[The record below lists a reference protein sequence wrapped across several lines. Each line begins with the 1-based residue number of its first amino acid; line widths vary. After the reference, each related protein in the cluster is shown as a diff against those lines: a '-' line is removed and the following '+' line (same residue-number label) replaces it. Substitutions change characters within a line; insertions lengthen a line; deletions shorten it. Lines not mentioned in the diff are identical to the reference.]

1 MQSKIDGDGSAFKK
15 GDILSFELSSSE
27 FDLHQLVTIEAAV
40 TIDNVK
46 LSAGTIKSI
55 QLWGMHFIL
64 KQKSVTYNSVKLSLL
79 TQQMLR

>member
-1 MQSKIDGDGSAFKK
+1 MQTAFKK

-55 QLWGMHFIL
+55 QLSEGNAFHFEIEICYL
-64 KQKSVTYNSVKLSLL
+64 
-79 TQQMLR
+79 